1 MYRNEREINLIKKI
15 NNYNLNIEQNEE
27 SKKELT
33 ELVCQYFDEIKNENL
48 EQSDLQFLRYIANI
62 VGIPQ
67 YFEILKVLNDNGY
80 EAYIVGGFVRDKLL
94 GINTSDIDI
103 CTSATPKEVL
113 NIFKNNVKVIEEYGA
128 VKLTL
133 DDNTVDITTF
143 RTEENYINNKPT
155 KVNYTKSLKDD
166 LLRRDFTINTI
177 CLDKELNIIDPLNA
191 INDIRHKLL
200 KVVGNT
206 EQKLEEDATRMLR
219 SLRFMAVYNFTLDK
233 QLYDYILSNKEKF
246 ATISY
251 TKRKEEL
258 DKLFKNDK
266 IKVFLDFIK
275 EHDIERFLGIKSNNF
290 VETGTIIGV
299 WAQLEVN
306 EGYQFTKNER
316 EEIKKIKEIIYDKN
330 ISKET
335 IYHYGLYLSMIAGDI
350 LGVDKA
356 IINEIYK
363 NLPIKSAK
371 DMNIT
376 YLDIQEITNARP
388 KIINNILKNLE
399 TEILNGKIENNREK
413 LIEKIKEYL

>member
-1 MYRNEREINLIKKI
+1 M
-15 NNYNLNIEQNEE
+15 
-27 SKKELT
+27 KE
-33 ELVCQYFDEIKNENL
+33 K
-48 EQSDLQFLRYIANI
+48 
-62 VGIPQ
+62 

-177 CLDKELNIIDPLNA
+177 CLDKESNIIDPLNA
-191 INDIRHKLL
+191 INDLRHKLL

-316 EEIKKIKEIIYDKN
+316 EEIKEIKEIIYDKN